1 MRQPVQTLLEH
12 TRGGRGGV
20 LLLGGA
26 TPAELAA
33 VAEPQYRLDG
43 FRVLRAAGFRAEAA
57 LAFAGLADLVRPLGR
72 GGAGNGSEFD
82 VAAGG
87 PYRLGAAA
95 GELVARAAAEGP
107 VLALIADAHWL
118 DPESAA
124 AIAVAVR
131 VTQREQAPVAW
142 LLGVDDVRRGPFGTL
157 GAVTVPLPRRATPA
171 AELPTATR
179 RALLVLAAS
188 ATGHVDEVGGALER
202 LGLHVGDL
210 APAVAEGLL
219 EATGSG
225 WRFRDHGVATTVYG
239 AATPAERRATHAA
252 FVEAIFQLRSAEK
265 GEVLARHLAGAAS
278 TTDPAAAEA
287 LGRAADGARL
297 RGALEAA
304 RSAYGRAASL
314 SPDSAARARWLAGA
328 ADSSRLLGDLAGV
341 GRAIREARILTD
353 DPAVHQRLDRIA
365 ARTSAVRT
373 VQPDIKSL
381 LEPGSPAA
389 TIGLIGAGRAAEAE
403 AMVGPLVSA
412 ALLADP
418 LDMGPLTLPAIAAG
432 AMWTGDGGG
441 AAAVLDRSIAL
452 LRAYGAGEHLPALLI
467 VRAEA
472 GFRLGHWPTA
482 RDDAE
487 EAAALASQL
496 GQQPLRAVARGLAL
510 RVSSLMG
517 APTEPA
523 SALEAESLGAEA
535 YAMWSRH
542 AIGTAHLAHGRWR
555 EAATALAGV
564 ADGLERLGVREP
576 SVLPVAGDLV
586 EAALRIGELA
596 RARKTAQ
603 RAQELAAGSTS
614 TVARAVAER
623 CLGQVGEARSAK
635 SCFEAALRLH
645 AETGDRYEEAR
656 TLLVYARM
664 DGDRARLEAAA
675 DRFAALGA
683 WPWLARV
690 EAELAGGAKPGD
702 DTLAVLTA
710 QELRVARLAA
720 GGATNDE
727 AAAALGIS
735 PRTVEQH
742 LGVVYSKLHIR
753 RRAELARLFPDL

>member
-12 TRGGRGGV
+12 VRNGRGGA

-26 TPAELAA
+26 TSAELAA
-33 VAEPQYRLDG
+33 VGGPEWPVDG
-43 FRVLRAAGFRAEAA
+43 FRVLRAAGFQAEAA
-57 LAFAGLADLVRPLGR
+57 LAFAGLADLVRPL
-72 GGAGNGSEFD
+72 ADGSEFD
-82 VAAGG
+82 VGAGG
-87 PYRLGAAA
+87 PHLLGAAVADLVVRTAA
-95 GELVARAAAEGP
+95 GAP
-107 VLALIADAHWL
+107 VLAVVADAHWL

-131 VTQREQAPVAW
+131 ATKQAPVGW
-142 LLGVDDVRRGPFGTL
+142 VLGVDDVRRSPFGSL
-157 GAVTVPLPRRATPA
+157 GAVTVAVRRAA
-171 AELPTATR
+171 AATELPTATS
-179 RALLVLAAS
+179 RALLVVAAS
-188 ATGHVDEVGGALER
+188 ATGHVDEVGGALGR

-210 APAVAEGLL
+210 APAVADGLV
-219 EATGSG
+219 EATGAG
-225 WRFRDHGVATTVYG
+225 WRFRDHGVATAVYA

-252 FVEAIFQLRSAEK
+252 FVEAIAELRAAEK
-265 GEVLARHLAGAAS
+265 GEILARHLAGAAS
-278 TTDPAAAEA
+278 AADAHAAVA

-304 RSAYGRAASL
+304 RAAYGRAASL
-314 SPDSAARARWLAGA
+314 SPDSSARARWLAGA
-328 ADSSRLLGDLAGV
+328 ADTSRLVGDLGGV

-353 DPAVHQRLDRIA
+353 EPTLHLRLDRIA

-373 VQPDIKSL
+373 VQGDIKTL
-381 LEPGSPAA
+381 LEPGTPGTA
-389 TIGLIGAGRAAEAE
+389 IGLIVAGKAAEAE
-403 AMVGPLVSA
+403 AMLGPVVAA

-452 LRAYGAGEHLPALLI
+452 LRAYGATEHLPALLI

-472 GFRLGHWPTA
+472 GFRLGTWPTA

-496 GQQPLRAVARGLAL
+496 GQQPVRAVARGLAL

-542 AIGTAHLAHGRWR
+542 AVGTAHLAEGRWR
-555 EAATALAGV
+555 EATTALGGV

-603 RAQELAAGSTS
+603 RAQELAGESTS

-635 SCFEAALRLH
+635 PCFEAALRLH

-656 TLLVYARM
+656 TLLAYARL
-664 DGDRARLEAAA
+664 DGDRTRLEAAA
-675 DRFAALGA
+675 DRFATLGA

-690 EAELAGGAKPGD
+690 EAELSGGAKPVD
-702 DTLAVLTA
+702 DTLAALTA

-742 LGVVYSKLHIR
+742 LGVVYAKLHIR
-753 RRAELARLFPDL
+753 RRAELARLFRDL